1 MKISMKINRRFLG
14 ILVLFLGM
22 QLTTVARQVP
32 EMMSSLPA
40 TFRQTQAN
48 QIIGSDLLTPFFEKI
63 RKADRPVRV
72 LHLGDSHVRGHV
84 FTVETRQCLEKVWG
98 DSAVYADKIT
108 YKTSALARETGKA
121 GLVYHA
127 YGINGATYGQFN
139 NEQTLSK
146 FDELNPDLIILSF
159 GTNEAHGRNYT
170 EEWQIQEMDA
180 LLASLKERFPDADFL
195 LTTPPGSY
203 WRKRVKKTLKNGRK
217 TYVTR
222 HILNEQVEQVANTQV
237 TYGAEHQ
244 IPVWDLYHVVGGA
257 DYACRNWRN
266 AGLQRSDYI
275 HYTSEGYIL
284 QGKLLAEAILKAY
297 YSYETNI
304 L

>member
-22 QLTTVARQVP
+22 QLTAVARKVP

-84 FTVETRQCLEKVWG
+84 FTVETRQCLEKAWG

-180 LLASLKERFPDADFL
+180 LLASLKERFPDVDFL

-203 WRKRVKKTLKNGRK
+203 WHKRVKKTLKNGRK

-237 TYGAEHQ
+237 AYGAEHQ

>member
-1 MKISMKINRRFLG
+1 M
-14 ILVLFLGM
+14 
-22 QLTTVARQVP
+22 
-32 EMMSSLPA
+32 
-40 TFRQTQAN
+40 
-48 QIIGSDLLTPFFEKI
+48 
-63 RKADRPVRV
+63 
-72 LHLGDSHVRGHV
+72 
-84 FTVETRQCLEKVWG
+84 
-98 DSAVYADKIT
+98 
-108 YKTSALARETGKA
+108 
-121 GLVYHA
+121 VYHA
-127 YGINGATYGQFN
+127 YGINGATYAQFN

-146 FDELNPDLIILSF
+146 FDDLNPDLIILSF

-180 LLASLKERFPDADFL
+180 LQATLRERFPEADFL

-203 WRKRVKKTLKNGRK
+203 WRKRVKTTLKNGRK

-222 HILNEQVEQVANTQV
+222 HILNEQVEQVALTQV
-237 TYGAEHQ
+237 AYGAEHG

-257 DYACRNWRN
+257 DYACRNWRS

-275 HYTSEGYIL
+275 HYTPEGYIL

-297 YSYETNI
+297 YSYETNT

>member
-84 FTVETRQCLEKVWG
+84 FTVETRQCLEKAWG

-237 TYGAEHQ
+237 AYGVEHQ

>member
-180 LLASLKERFPDADFL
+180 LLASLKERFPAADFL

-222 HILNEQVEQVANTQV
+222 HILNEQVELVANTQV

>member
-84 FTVETRQCLEKVWG
+84 FTVETRQCLEKAWG

-180 LLASLKERFPDADFL
+180 LLASLKERFPAADFL

-237 TYGAEHQ
+237 AYGAEHQ

>member
-180 LLASLKERFPDADFL
+180 LLASLKERFPAADFL

-222 HILNEQVEQVANTQV
+222 HILNEQVELVANTQV

-266 AGLQRSDYI
+266 ACLQRSDYI

>member
-84 FTVETRQCLEKVWG
+84 FTVETRQCLEKAWG

-180 LLASLKERFPDADFL
+180 LLASLKERFPDAGFL

-237 TYGAEHQ
+237 AYGAEHQ

>member
-22 QLTTVARQVP
+22 QLTAVARQVP
-32 EMMSSLPA
+32 EMISSLPT

-84 FTVETRQCLEKVWG
+84 FTVETRQCLEKAWG

-180 LLASLKERFPDADFL
+180 LLASLKERFPESGFL

-217 TYVTR
+217 TYVTH

-237 TYGAEHQ
+237 AYGAEHQ

-275 HYTSEGYIL
+275 HYTPEGYIL

>member
-1 MKISMKINRRFLG
+1 MKINKCFLG
-14 ILVLFLGM
+14 ILGLFLGI
-22 QLTTVARQVP
+22 QLTLMARQVP
-32 EMMSSLPA
+32 EMTASMPS
-40 TFRQTQAN
+40 TFRQTQTN
-48 QIIGSDLLTPFFEKI
+48 QILGSDLLTPFFEKI
-63 RKADRPVRV
+63 KKADRPVRV

-84 FTVETRQCLEKVWG
+84 FTVETRQCLEKAWG
-98 DSAVYADKIT
+98 DSAVYDDKIT

-127 YGINGATYGQFN
+127 YGINGATYAQFN

-146 FDELNPDLIILSF
+146 FDDLNPDLIILSF
-159 GTNEAHGRNYT
+159 GTNEAHGPNYT

-180 LLASLKERFPDADFL
+180 LMATLKERFPEADFL

-222 HILNEQVEQVANTQV
+222 HILNKQVELVAQTQVA
-237 TYGAEHQ
+237 YGAEHG

-257 DYACRNWRN
+257 DYACRNWRS

-275 HYTSEGYIL
+275 HYTPEGYIL

-297 YSYETNI
+297 YSYETNT

>member
-84 FTVETRQCLEKVWG
+84 FTVETRQCLEKAWG

>member
-1 MKISMKINRRFLG
+1 MGLLLS
-14 ILVLFLGM
+14 M
-22 QLTTVARQVP
+22 QLTVMGRKVP
-32 EMMSSLPA
+32 GMTAFMPP
-40 TFRQTQAN
+40 TFRETQTN
-48 QIIGSDLLTPFFEKI
+48 RIIEPELLVPFFEKI
-63 RKADRPVRV
+63 RKGDRPVRV

-84 FTVETRQCLEKVWG
+84 FTVETRQCLEEAWG
-98 DSAVYADKIT
+98 DSAVYDDKIT

-127 YGINGATYGQFN
+127 YGINGATYSQFN
-139 NEQTLSK
+139 KEQVLSK
-146 FDELNPDLIILSF
+146 FDKLKPDLIILSF
-159 GTNEAHGRNYT
+159 GTNEAHGPNYT
-170 EEWQIQEMDA
+170 EEWQIREMDGLIGA
-180 LLASLKERFPDADFL
+180 LKKRFPEADFL

-222 HILNEQVEQVANTQV
+222 HILNEQVEEVANTQV
-237 TYGAEHQ
+237 AYGAEHD

-257 DYACRNWRN
+257 DYACRNWRS

-275 HYTSEGYIL
+275 HYTPAGYIL

-297 YSYETNI
+297 YSYETNT

>member
-139 NEQTLSK
+139 NEQTLGK

-180 LLASLKERFPDADFL
+180 LLASLKERFPAADFL

-237 TYGAEHQ
+237 AYGAEHQ

>member
-180 LLASLKERFPDADFL
+180 LLALLKERFPAADFL

-222 HILNEQVEQVANTQV
+222 HILNEQVELVANTQV

>member
-22 QLTTVARQVP
+22 QLTAVARKVP

-84 FTVETRQCLEKVWG
+84 FTVETRQCLEKAWG

-180 LLASLKERFPDADFL
+180 LLASLKERFPAADFL

-217 TYVTR
+217 SYVTR

-237 TYGAEHQ
+237 AYGAEHQ

>member
-237 TYGAEHQ
+237 AYGAEHQ

>member
-84 FTVETRQCLEKVWG
+84 FTVETRQCLEKAWG

-237 TYGAEHQ
+237 AYGVERQ

>member
-180 LLASLKERFPDADFL
+180 LLSSLKERFPAADFL

-237 TYGAEHQ
+237 AYGAEHQ

>member
-108 YKTSALARETGKA
+108 YKTSALARETGNA

-180 LLASLKERFPDADFL
+180 LLASLKERFPAADFL

-237 TYGAEHQ
+237 AYGAEHQ